1 MFTSVPPCLLVAA
14 VDLVAEQAAGQA
26 EAVAPDVAK
35 AVYALAAASGSE
47 TAYDTLVTMYEQ
59 VRQARTPRHE
69 HPGTDTAVG
78 EMWTSICTVLVQV
91 GGAIAPVGC
100 W

>member
-59 VRQARTPRHE
+59 VRQARTPRHG
-69 HPGTDTAVG
+69 HR
-78 EMWTSICTVLVQV
+78 SR
-91 GGAIAPVGC
+91 
-100 W
+100 